1 MATNLKKFE
10 SLGGFSVSETVHID
24 EEHNAMS
31 LNSIEMKN
39 QFYSDSKTT
48 NYILRGVN
56 TSTLQLDNVGTQITI
71 DNNTVNFVTG
81 HFLGVNPS
89 GVVYSGKIESAVYC
103 DPVGA
108 TSVLSSMLTI
118 IKHDVPTSESWTIE
132 PFTATNRFSYSTVRT
147 GTVQTIKWAVSTE
160 VISIAWA

>member
-1 MATNLKKFE
+1 MATNLNKFE
-10 SLGGFSVSETVHID
+10 SLGGFSVDETVHID

-31 LNSIEMKN
+31 LNTIEMKN

-56 TSTLQLDNVGTQITI
+56 TATLQLDNVGTQITI
-71 DNNTVNFVTG
+71 ENNTVNFVTG
-81 HFLGVNPS
+81 HFLGVNPT

-103 DPVGA
+103 DGSGA

-118 IKHDVPTSESWTIE
+118 IKHDVPASESWTIE
-132 PFTATNRFSYSTVRT
+132 PFTATNRFSYSTVRS